1 MPALLDNLEVIKSK
15 PGMLED
21 LLKIEVAYSLM
32 KTGSS
37 DANPIDE
44 YYEKPM
50 DRESEEFV
58 RIAEYLR
65 ATHAPTHSNYT
76 LDIVDI
82 FALSKEGEAGKFKA
96 LDKRTF
102 LWRGSCRTKIAGIL
116 QICLLSPPFA
126 VTLLLLLLMVVFCNV
141 ALGKVKECFS
151 AKESQLAKTFNSRKG
166 VGATASNRQHITKTP
181 RLVSFIQ
188 LVKQ

>member
-15 PGMLED
+15 LGMLED

-32 KTGSS
+32 KTGNS
-37 DANPIDE
+37 DATPIDKH
-44 YYEKPM
+44 YEKVSNRIEPM
-50 DRESEEFV
+50 DRESEEIV

-65 ATHAPTHSNYT
+65 ATHAPTHSTYT

-102 LWRGSCRTKIAGIL
+102 LWRGSRRTKIAGIL
-116 QICLLSPPFA
+116 QVLACL
-126 VTLLLLLLMVVFCNV
+126 
-141 ALGKVKECFS
+141 
-151 AKESQLAKTFNSRKG
+151 
-166 VGATASNRQHITKTP
+166 
-181 RLVSFIQ
+181 
-188 LVKQ
+188 